1 MSVSLLEYTT
11 MVVKFNRVYLE
22 QLDLPYL
29 ALFLGQ
35 RVNELVVGRLV
46 RAGFRNVRESHGYVV
61 QHLIEGERSI
71 TDLAQRM
78 GVTQQAASKTI
89 AEMVRMGV
97 LEAETAED
105 RRAKVIRISK
115 RGWESIRC
123 SRRARAQIDHRLR
136 KVVGLESYERIK
148 MDLIACLWALGGA
161 QSIQSRRVRE
171 PR

>member
-1 MSVSLLEYTT
+1 
-11 MVVKFNRVYLE
+11 MVVKSNRVHLE

-89 AEMVRMGV
+89 AAMVRQGV
-97 LEAETAED
+97 LEAKTAQD
-105 RRAKVIRISK
+105 RRAKVICISK
-115 RGWESIRC
+115 RGWESIRF
-123 SRRARAQIDHRLR
+123 SRRARAEIDRRLR
-136 KVVGLESYERIK
+136 KVVGVDDYERIK
-148 MDLIACLWALGGA
+148 ADLIACLTALGSV
-161 QSIQSRRVRE
+161 QRIRSRRVRE